1 MEIAVGSSVRVLT
14 GAKPEIAGAIGTVTG
29 ILSSQY
35 QVVLSG
41 DEAIHI
47 LSPGEVELISGE
59 EEDDDEPA
67 LSSSPQPPTLA
78 AGGEGSTTP
87 EEAVSGTGEDE
98 EEEEEEDVA
107 SSTWPVWPSRKE
119 ATQTSLSQVDKTT
132 WIGRP
137 VMVMKGPKTGS
148 LGRVFSTASGW
159 VEIHEAGKDGSD
171 PFLVTS
177 GEAPPINKRAHELNL
192 LKLFS
197 RGEEEGG
204 DGGDDNGDEE
214 LSMVSSSGTPREM
227 QVGDVVVV
235 LEGAHEGKNGKI
247 TEIEGDQLAL
257 SIKAV
262 SAIVHKTKSQVELK
276 KETQQARVGSTATAL
291 PPTRRG
297 PKKKDDLLGKR
308 VMIIDTGKVGVVSRA
323 GDGLFEVE
331 VPGYDAEMKRRSEIK
346 LVEGDEGAGA
356 AAAEG
361 EEDSDDEGN
370 GNGSAANRV
379 RRKRKLRAPSSTA
392 AAAQDDEDKKRSRI
406 TRRGMPPSTA
416 PATNANKKPSASS
429 TTSNG
434 GSASNNNN
442 NGNNESY
449 PVTKLEATRKQRQE
463 VITYFVSR
471 CKERQDKQMPNRENL
486 QEWLDDI
493 KGQSFFSSCQ
503 CCEKEEGQDFTSVP
517 LLFDFPF
524 CAWCRVEKED
534 EADFCWN
541 AACWKSPVFR
551 PNAPSLGSAV
561 PSLEIS
567 RVCFVNPC
575 SQVSISP
582 LVTLNLMGSKPDA
595 TTTTAAAVLEGGYF
609 GQGYQEDAPTRLHAL
624 DRRWKH
630 QKL

>member
-1 MEIAVGSSVRVLT
+1 ME
-14 GAKPEIAGAIGTVTG
+14 
-29 ILSSQY
+29 
-35 QVVLSG
+35 QV
-41 DEAIHI
+41 
-47 LSPGEVELISGE
+47 SGE
-59 EEDDDEPA
+59 DEDEEEA
-67 LSSSPQPPTLA
+67 ASSPEPPGLG
-78 AGGEGSTTP
+78 AGFAIS
-87 EEAVSGTGEDE
+87 EEAVSGAGEEEEDE
-98 EEEEEEDVA
+98 EEEDAA

-197 RGEEEGG
+197 AGEDGG
-204 DGGDDNGDEE
+204 AAGGGGEAGDDNGDEE
-214 LSMVSSSGTPREM
+214 LSVVSSSETPREM

-262 SAIVHKTKSQVELK
+262 SAIVHKTRSQVELK
-276 KETQQARVGSTATAL
+276 KEQQQHARAGPTAAAL
-291 PPTRRG
+291 PPARRG

-308 VMIIDTGKVGVVSRA
+308 VVILDTGKVGVVSRA

-331 VPGYDAEMKRRSEIK
+331 VSGYDAEMKRRSEIK
-346 LVEGDEGAGA
+346 LVEGEEGAGA

-361 EEDSDDEGN
+361 GEEDSDDEAN

-392 AAAQDDEDKKRSRI
+392 AAAAAAAAQDDEDKKRPRI
-406 TRRGMPPSTA
+406 TRRGMAPSAA
-416 PATNANKKPSASS
+416 PAANANKKPSAGNNNSAAAATT

-434 GSASNNNN
+434 GAP
-442 NGNNESY
+442 NGNGESY

-493 KGQSFFSSCQ
+493 KGQSSSSSSSSCQ
-503 CCEKEEGQDFTSVP
+503 CCEGEEGQDFSAVP

-561 PSLEIS
+561 PLAEIA

-582 LVTLNLMGSKPDA
+582 LVTLNLMTGDKP
-595 TTTTAAAVLEGGYF
+595 AAAATVVPGGGYF
-609 GQGYQEDAPTRLHAL
+609 GQGYQEDAPTRPHAL
-624 DRRWKH
+624 DRRWTR
-630 QKL
+630 QALI